1 MYVHRLIEGGQNY
14 CCSCQGLVWKIPDQL
29 HEKLSLGLLGGIA
42 IVRLDWE
49 LDEGVPATEMD
60 NFWMSEMDNFWW
72 STLWSRW
79 RADLPKSKGRACRG
93 WSQQQSSR
101 RTEPYEYLV
110 IISWT
115 TDTSQQDGQFYPCFM
130 NVIFTSGV
138 MRSSRMTV
146 SNNFVNSF
154 LLKTVS
160 RPPKAGSLRS
170 CIRCNRNI

>member
-1 MYVHRLIEGGQNY
+1 
-14 CCSCQGLVWKIPDQL
+14 
-29 HEKLSLGLLGGIA
+29 
-42 IVRLDWE
+42 
-49 LDEGVPATEMD
+49 
-60 NFWMSEMDNFWW
+60 MDNFWW
-72 STLWSRW
+72 STLWLRW

-110 IISWT
+110 LISWN

-154 LLKTVS
+154 IHDIRPPRKWVACLHIYGATKIYITRSLGALRAPTSSWRPFGPAWLRPS
-160 RPPKAGSLRS
+160 RPSGAQAVWPTQW
-170 CIRCNRNI
+170 CIR